1 MKIINKLKEVAE
13 FDETVKIKNDREL
26 KSVVAHAKNETNWN
40 KANVGMQALES
51 SSEIL
56 KGTTEKLY
64 SQAQE
69 YKVAFKEM
77 TSMQYELVNNAKVLT
92 QKSKDYA
99 NQVGEALARID
110 KVLVKDFESKLLLL
124 ERFVK
129 ASQEIAEL
137 EKNGMLQKITQ
148 SFKG

>member
-92 QKSKDYA
+92 QKSKDYS